1 MKSERALKILLR
13 VVGSAALLA
22 TVAVF
27 MPYSWMDAIHR
38 MLGMGELPSEP
49 IVGYLAR
56 STSLF
61 YAIVGG
67 LAWVVSFDLRRH
79 AAVTLYLGIA
89 FVCAGVVLLG
99 VDVVEGMPWFWSLVE
114 APTDIGIGAIILV
127 LRRGAPA
134 GRQGGEAGSAPSGG
148 APPA

>member
-1 MKSERALKILLR
+1 MGPERMLKIFLR
-13 VVGSAALLA
+13 VVGSSTLLA

-27 MPYSWMDAIHR
+27 MPYAWMDAIHR

-56 STSLF
+56 STSAF
-61 YAIVGG
+61 YAIIGG

-89 FVCAGVVLLG
+89 FVCTGVVLLG

-114 APTDIGIGAIILV
+114 APTDIGIGAIILI
-127 LRRGAPA
+127 LRRGVPA
-134 GRQGGEAGSAPSGG
+134 EGVGGEAGSGGPAG
-148 APPA
+148 APLA